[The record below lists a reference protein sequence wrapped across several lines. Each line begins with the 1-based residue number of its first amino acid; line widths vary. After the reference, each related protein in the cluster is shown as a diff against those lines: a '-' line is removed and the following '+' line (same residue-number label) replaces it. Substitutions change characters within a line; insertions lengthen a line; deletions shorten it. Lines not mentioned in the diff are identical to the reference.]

1 MYTLDKSHF
10 KVNTM
15 VRKFGVRNFY
25 CFKEGVEINFEFDGH
40 VPDSIKKG
48 KDVTSILGIKG
59 ANGSGKTNI
68 IKALNFLK
76 IFCFD
81 SANSDLDSKIPFE
94 PFAKNTDSTEFYVD
108 FEVLGKR
115 YYYELEL
122 TKDTVLKEALYRKQ
136 SRQTLILKR
145 ELNQITDS
153 IQELAEIKTI
163 KLRSNA
169 SVISLFKKYEFEA
182 NMIDLKAVNHFFNSI
197 MSNVNNTGYADSNFN
212 TYHLSKNYS
221 ESSSL
226 FDFVKDIIISADKGI
241 KNIEIRENIN
251 EKGEKVHFP
260 LFLHEANGE
269 EFFLTLSEESSG
281 TQRLFEK
288 LIRYWV
294 ALETGMLLAIDEFDI
309 HLHSM
314 LLPRI
319 LDLFLNDES
328 NPNGA
333 QFIFTAHNTE
343 IIDWLGKYRTIL
355 VNKEDNESY
364 CYRLDEI
371 TGSMI
376 RNDRSIIPL
385 YLDGKIGGIPLN
397 ISNQGA

>member
-1 MYTLDKSHF
+1 
-10 KVNTM
+10 M

-40 VPDSIKKG
+40 VPDAIKNG
-48 KDVTSILGIKG
+48 RDVASILGIKG

-94 PFAKNTDSTEFYVD
+94 PFAQNTDSTEFYVD

-145 ELNQITDS
+145 ELNRVTSS
-153 IQELAEIKTI
+153 IQELSEIETI

-169 SVISLFKKYEFEA
+169 SIISLFKKYEFKTE
-182 NMIDLKAVNHFFNSI
+182 MIDLIAVNYFFGNI
-197 MSNVNNTGYADSNFN
+197 ITNVNNVGYADLNSNVYF
-212 TYHLSKNYS
+212 LSKLYS
-221 ESSSL
+221 ESSTL
-226 FDFVKDIIISADKGI
+226 FGFVKDIIISADKGI
-241 KNIEIRENIN
+241 KNIEIRENMN

-260 LFLHEANGE
+260 LFLHESGGE

-288 LIRYWV
+288 LMRYWF
-294 ALETGMLLAIDEFDI
+294 ALEGGMLLAIDEFDI
-309 HLHSM
+309 HLHAM
-314 LLPRI
+314 LLPRV

-328 NPNGA
+328 NSKGT

-376 RNDRSIIPL
+376 RNDRSIMPL
-385 YLDGKIGGIPLN
+385 YLEGKIGGIPLN
-397 ISNQGA
+397 ISNQGAESYGEV